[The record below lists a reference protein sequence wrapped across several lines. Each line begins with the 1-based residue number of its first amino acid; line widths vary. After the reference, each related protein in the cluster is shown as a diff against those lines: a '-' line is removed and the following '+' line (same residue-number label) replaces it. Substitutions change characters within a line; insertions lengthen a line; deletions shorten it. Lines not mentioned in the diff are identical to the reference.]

1 MSDYQTEMREAG
13 DSKADALAAVVL
25 VVVFVAICLFWISGQ

>member
-1 MSDYQTEMREAG
+1 MSDNQTEMLEHG

-25 VVVFVAICLFWISGQ
+25 VAVFVATCVFWISGQ